1 MDAPSEFTSAHFCA
15 DVQNQQV
22 GTSQRD
28 LKCYQLTKDGFMFL
42 VMGFT
47 GAKAAALNTSL
58 SGSACCLHWK
68 AAK

>member
-1 MDAPSEFTSAHFCA
+1 
-15 DVQNQQV
+15 VQNQQV